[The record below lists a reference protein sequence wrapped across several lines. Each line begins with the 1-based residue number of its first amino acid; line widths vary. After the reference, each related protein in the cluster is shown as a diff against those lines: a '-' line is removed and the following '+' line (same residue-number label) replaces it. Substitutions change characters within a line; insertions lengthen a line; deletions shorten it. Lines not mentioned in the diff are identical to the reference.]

1 MPFLC
6 LLVFFLISCSK
17 SDAPKGGGGGRSG
30 AQTVSVEAI
39 IAQPEQ
45 LKNSVRG
52 VGILLPSNE
61 VDIQAEIAGKV
72 ERVYFRDGQS
82 VRAGTSLVKIED
94 DNLRAVMYRTNAKL
108 VLARS
113 SAERKKKQFN
123 ASAISAQ
130 EWENTQAD
138 LQIAEADSIDAA
150 ANLRK
155 TLISAPFDGKLGIG
169 KINRGQRLA
178 VGDQIVKI
186 VQKFPLKV
194 DFSVADKYASTMKV
208 GMDVEFIRNTENY
221 KAVID
226 ALESSLDGSTRT
238 LLARAII
245 NGQPEELV
253 PGAPLEFML
262 NLPPRM
268 SITVPPEAIGSDAF
282 GSNLYLYKGGKA
294 QLTRIEIGTR
304 FIDKVEVLDGVFI
317 GDTVLCVGASP
328 VRNGGNVEI
337 SRIR

>member
-6 LLVFFLISCSK
+6 LLVFLLISCSK
-17 SDAPKGGGGGRSG
+17 SEAPKGGAGRG
-30 AQTVSVEAI
+30 NAQTVSVEAI
-39 IAQPEQ
+39 IAKPEQ

-52 VGILLPSNE
+52 VGILQPSNE
-61 VDIQAEIAGKV
+61 VDIQAEMAGKV

-82 VRAGTSLVKIED
+82 VRSGASLVKIED
-94 DNLRAVMYRTNAKL
+94 ENLKATMYRTNAKL
-108 VLARS
+108 ILARS
-113 SAERKKKQFN
+113 NTERKKKQFE
-123 ASAISAQ
+123 AGAISAQ
-130 EWENTQAD
+130 EWESTQAD

-150 ANLRK
+150 ANLRR
-155 TLISAPFDGKLGIG
+155 TLISAPFEGRLGIG
-169 KINRGQRLA
+169 KISIGRRLA
-178 VGDQIVKI
+178 IGDQIVKI
-186 VQKFPLKV
+186 VQKYPLKV
-194 DFSVADKYASTMKV
+194 DFSVADKYAASLKV
-208 GMDVEFIRNTENY
+208 GMEVEFIRNSETY

-294 QLTRIEIGTR
+294 QLARIEIGTR

-328 VRNGGNVEI
+328 VRNGGGVEI